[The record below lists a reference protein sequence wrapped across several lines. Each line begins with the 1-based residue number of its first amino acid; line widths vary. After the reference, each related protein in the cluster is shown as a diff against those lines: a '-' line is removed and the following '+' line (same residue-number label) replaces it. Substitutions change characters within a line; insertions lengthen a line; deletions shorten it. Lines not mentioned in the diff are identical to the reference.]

1 MGSMLKNREHDLNED
16 SFKKAYLYTMLVV
29 LHPKNPD
36 PRKVKQV
43 IDLLLQGGVI
53 IYPTDT
59 VYGMGCSI
67 QHPEAIEK
75 ICRIKGIDPQKVNLS
90 FLCNDLSHLS
100 DYTKAISTPL
110 YRFLKQYVPGPY
122 TFILEANKKVP
133 KLLRTRKDT
142 VGIRVPDNVVSN
154 TLLQALEHPI
164 LSTSLPLGDEEQIL
178 CDPEEIEERFGH
190 VVDCVVDGG
199 FGGSIPSTIVDCTG
213 TQPVIL
219 REGLGEIE

>member
-1 MGSMLKNREHDLNED
+1 
-16 SFKKAYLYTMLVV
+16 MLVE
-29 LHPKNPD
+29 LHPQNPD

-43 IDLLLQGGVI
+43 VDCLLKGGVI

-67 QHPEAIEK
+67 EHPEAIEK

-90 FLCNDLSHLS
+90 FLCNNLSHLS

-142 VGIRVPDNVVSN
+142 VGIRVPNNVVSH
-154 TLLQALEHPI
+154 TLLQTLGHPI
-164 LSTSLPLGDEEQIL
+164 LSTSLPLADDEHIL
-178 CDPEEIEERFGH
+178 TDPDEIDELFGH
-190 VVDCVVDGG
+190 RVDLVVDGG
-199 FGGSIPSTIVDCTG
+199 IGGAVPSTIVDCTG
-213 TQPVIL
+213 PAPVVL
-219 REGLGEIE
+219 REGVGVVE

>member
-1 MGSMLKNREHDLNED
+1 
-16 SFKKAYLYTMLVV
+16 MLVV
-29 LHPKNPD
+29 LHPQNPD

-43 IDLLLQGGVI
+43 VDCLHKGGVI

-67 QHPEAIEK
+67 EHPEAIEK

-90 FLCNDLSHLS
+90 FLCNNLSHLS

-142 VGIRVPDNVVSN
+142 VGIRVPNNVVSH
-154 TLLQALEHPI
+154 TLLQALGHPI
-164 LSTSLPLGDEEQIL
+164 LSTSLPLAEDAHILTDPDEIDEL
-178 CDPEEIEERFGH
+178 FGH
-190 VVDCVVDGG
+190 QVDLVVDGG
-199 FGGSIPSTIVDCTG
+199 EGGAVPSTIVDCTG
-213 TQPVIL
+213 AAPVVL
-219 REGLGEIE
+219 REGLGTVE

>member
-1 MGSMLKNREHDLNED
+1 MLI
-16 SFKKAYLYTMLVV
+16 S

-43 IDLLLQGGVI
+43 LDILLKGGVI

-90 FLCNDLSHLS
+90 FLCNNLSHLS

-122 TFILEANKKVP
+122 TFILEANKNVP

-142 VGIRVPDNVVSN
+142 VGIRVPDNPVSHA
-154 TLLQALEHPI
+154 LLQALGHPI
-164 LSTSLPLGDEEQIL
+164 LSTSLPLDHDESIL
-178 CDPEEIEERFGH
+178 CDPEEIEERFSH
-190 VVDCVVDGG
+190 LVDGIVDGG
-199 FGGSIPSTIVDCTG
+199 YGGSIPSTIVDCTG
-213 TQPVIL
+213 PEPIL
-219 REGLGEIE
+219 IREGLGPIE

>member
-1 MGSMLKNREHDLNED
+1 M
-16 SFKKAYLYTMLVV
+16 
-29 LHPKNPD
+29 HPKNPD

-43 IDLLLQGGVI
+43 VDCLLKGGVI

-67 QHPEAIEK
+67 EHPEAIEK

-90 FLCNDLSHLS
+90 FLCNNLSQLS

-142 VGIRVPDNVVSN
+142 VGIRVPNNVVSH
-154 TLLQALEHPI
+154 TLLQALGHPV
-164 LSTSLPLGDEEQIL
+164 LSTSLPLAEDAHILTDPDEIDEL
-178 CDPEEIEERFGH
+178 FGNQ
-190 VVDCVVDGG
+190 VDLVVDGG
-199 FGGSIPSTIVDCTG
+199 LGGAVPSTIVDCTG
-213 TQPVIL
+213 AAPVVL
-219 REGLGEIE
+219 REGLGAVE

>member
-1 MGSMLKNREHDLNED
+1 
-16 SFKKAYLYTMLVV
+16 MLVV
-29 LHPKNPD
+29 LHPQNPD
-36 PRKVKQV
+36 SRKVKQV
-43 IDLLLQGGVI
+43 VDCLLKGGVI

-67 QHPEAIEK
+67 EHPEAIEK

-90 FLCNDLSHLS
+90 FLCNNLSHLS

-142 VGIRVPDNVVSN
+142 VGIRVPNNVVSH
-154 TLLQALEHPI
+154 TLLQALGHPI
-164 LSTSLPLGDEEQIL
+164 LSTSLPLAEDAHILTDPDEIDEL
-178 CDPEEIEERFGH
+178 FGH
-190 VVDCVVDGG
+190 QVDLVVDGG
-199 FGGSIPSTIVDCTG
+199 EGGAVPSTIVDCTG
-213 TQPVIL
+213 AAPVVL
-219 REGLGEIE
+219 REGLGTVE

>member
-1 MGSMLKNREHDLNED
+1 V
-16 SFKKAYLYTMLVV
+16 LVV
-29 LHPKNPD
+29 LHPQNPD

-43 IDLLLQGGVI
+43 VDCLLKGGVI

-67 QHPEAIEK
+67 EHPEAIEK

-90 FLCNDLSHLS
+90 FLCNNLSHLS

-142 VGIRVPDNVVSN
+142 VGIRVPNNVVSH
-154 TLLQALEHPI
+154 TLLQALGHPI
-164 LSTSLPLGDEEQIL
+164 LSTSLPLAEDAHILTDPDEIDEL
-178 CDPEEIEERFGH
+178 FGH
-190 VVDCVVDGG
+190 QVDLVVDGG
-199 FGGSIPSTIVDCTG
+199 LGGAVPSTIVDCTG
-213 TQPVIL
+213 AAPVVL
-219 REGLGEIE
+219 REGLGAVE

>member
-1 MGSMLKNREHDLNED
+1 M
-16 SFKKAYLYTMLVV
+16 V
-29 LHPKNPD
+29 LHPQNPD

-43 IDLLLQGGVI
+43 VDCLLKGGVI

-67 QHPEAIEK
+67 EHPEAIEK

-90 FLCNDLSHLS
+90 FLCNNLSHLS

-142 VGIRVPDNVVSN
+142 VGIRVPNNVVSH
-154 TLLQALEHPI
+154 TLLQALGHPI
-164 LSTSLPLGDEEQIL
+164 LSTSLPLADDEHIL
-178 CDPEEIEERFGH
+178 TDPDEIEELFGH
-190 VVDCVVDGG
+190 QVDLVVDGG
-199 FGGSIPSTIVDCTG
+199 LGGAVPSTIVDCTG
-213 TQPVIL
+213 PAPVVL
-219 REGLGEIE
+219 REGLGAIE

>member
-1 MGSMLKNREHDLNED
+1 
-16 SFKKAYLYTMLVV
+16 MLVV
-29 LHPKNPD
+29 LHPQNPD

-43 IDLLLQGGVI
+43 VDCLLKGGVI

-67 QHPEAIEK
+67 EHPEAIEK

-90 FLCNDLSHLS
+90 FLCNNLSHLS

-142 VGIRVPDNVVSN
+142 VGIRVPNNVVSH
-154 TLLQALEHPI
+154 TLLQALGHPI
-164 LSTSLPLGDEEQIL
+164 LSTSLPLAEDAHIVTDPDEIDEL
-178 CDPEEIEERFGH
+178 FGH
-190 VVDCVVDGG
+190 QVDLVVDGG
-199 FGGSIPSTIVDCTG
+199 LGGAVPSTIVDCTG
-213 TQPVIL
+213 PVPVVL
-219 REGLGEIE
+219 REGLGAVE

>member
-1 MGSMLKNREHDLNED
+1 
-16 SFKKAYLYTMLVV
+16 MLVE
-29 LHPKNPD
+29 LHPQNPD

-43 IDLLLQGGVI
+43 VDCLLKGGVI

-67 QHPEAIEK
+67 EHPEAIEK
-75 ICRIKGIDPQKVNLS
+75 ICRIKGIDSQKVNLS
-90 FLCNDLSHLS
+90 FLCNNLSHLS

-142 VGIRVPDNVVSN
+142 VGIRVPNNVVSH
-154 TLLQALEHPI
+154 TLLQALGHPI
-164 LSTSLPLGDEEQIL
+164 LSTSLPLADDEHIL
-178 CDPEEIEERFGH
+178 TDPDEINEMYGH
-190 VVDCVVDGG
+190 QVDLVVDGG
-199 FGGSIPSTIVDCTG
+199 IGGAIPSTIVDCTG
-213 TQPVIL
+213 PEPVVL
-219 REGLGEIE
+219 REGLGPIE

>member
-1 MGSMLKNREHDLNED
+1 
-16 SFKKAYLYTMLVV
+16 MLVV
-29 LHPKNPD
+29 LHPQNPD

-43 IDLLLQGGVI
+43 VDCLLKGGVI

-67 QHPEAIEK
+67 EHPEAIEK

-90 FLCNDLSHLS
+90 FLCNNLSHLS

-142 VGIRVPDNVVSN
+142 VGIRVPNNVVSH
-154 TLLQALEHPI
+154 TLLQALGHPI
-164 LSTSLPLGDEEQIL
+164 LSTSLPLAEDSHILTEPYEIDEL
-178 CDPEEIEERFGH
+178 FGH
-190 VVDCVVDGG
+190 QVDLVVDGG
-199 FGGSIPSTIVDCTG
+199 EGGAVPSTIVDCTG
-213 TQPVIL
+213 PAPVVL
-219 REGLGEIE
+219 REGLGPIE

>member
-1 MGSMLKNREHDLNED
+1 V
-16 SFKKAYLYTMLVV
+16 LVV
-29 LHPKNPD
+29 LHPQNPD

-43 IDLLLQGGVI
+43 VDCLLKGGVI

-67 QHPEAIEK
+67 EHPEAIEK

-90 FLCNDLSHLS
+90 FLCNNLSHLS

-142 VGIRVPDNVVSN
+142 VGIRVPNNVVSH
-154 TLLQALEHPI
+154 TLLQALGHPI
-164 LSTSLPLGDEEQIL
+164 LSTSLPLAEDAHILTDPDEIDEL
-178 CDPEEIEERFGH
+178 FGH
-190 VVDCVVDGG
+190 QVDLVVDGG
-199 FGGSIPSTIVDCTG
+199 LGGAVPSTIVDCTG
-213 TQPVIL
+213 AAPVVL
-219 REGLGEIE
+219 REGLGTVE

>member
-1 MGSMLKNREHDLNED
+1 
-16 SFKKAYLYTMLVV
+16 MLVE
-29 LHPKNPD
+29 LHPQNPD

-43 IDLLLQGGVI
+43 VDCLLKGGVI

-67 QHPEAIEK
+67 EHPEAIEK

-90 FLCNDLSHLS
+90 FLCNNLSHLS

-142 VGIRVPDNVVSN
+142 VGIRVPNNVVSH
-154 TLLQALEHPI
+154 TLLQALGHPI
-164 LSTSLPLGDEEQIL
+164 LSTSLPLADDEHIL
-178 CDPEEIEERFGH
+178 TDPDEIDELFGH
-190 VVDCVVDGG
+190 RVDLVVDGG
-199 FGGSIPSTIVDCTG
+199 IGGAVPSTIVDCTG
-213 TQPVIL
+213 PAPVVL
-219 REGLGEIE
+219 REGVGVVE

>member
-1 MGSMLKNREHDLNED
+1 
-16 SFKKAYLYTMLVV
+16 MLVV
-29 LHPKNPD
+29 LHPQNPD

-43 IDLLLQGGVI
+43 VDCLLKGGVI

-67 QHPEAIEK
+67 EHPEAIEK

-90 FLCNDLSHLS
+90 FLCNNLSHLS

-142 VGIRVPDNVVSN
+142 VGIRVPNNVVSH
-154 TLLQALEHPI
+154 TLLQALGHPI
-164 LSTSLPLGDEEQIL
+164 LSTSLPLAEDAHIVTDPDEIDEL
-178 CDPEEIEERFGH
+178 FGH
-190 VVDCVVDGG
+190 LVDLVVDGG
-199 FGGSIPSTIVDCTG
+199 LGGAVPSTIVDCTG
-213 TQPVIL
+213 PVPVVL
-219 REGLGEIE
+219 REGLGAVE

>member
-1 MGSMLKNREHDLNED
+1 V
-16 SFKKAYLYTMLVV
+16 LVV
-29 LHPKNPD
+29 LHPQNPD

-43 IDLLLQGGVI
+43 VDCLLKGGVI

-67 QHPEAIEK
+67 EHPEAIEK

-90 FLCNDLSHLS
+90 FLCNNLSHLS

-142 VGIRVPDNVVSN
+142 VGIRVPNNVVSH
-154 TLLQALEHPI
+154 TLLQALGHPI
-164 LSTSLPLGDEEQIL
+164 LSTSLPLAEDTHILTDPDEIDEL
-178 CDPEEIEERFGH
+178 FGH
-190 VVDCVVDGG
+190 QVDLVVDGG
-199 FGGSIPSTIVDCTG
+199 LGGAVPSTIVDCTG
-213 TQPVIL
+213 LAPVVL
-219 REGLGEIE
+219 REGLGTVE